1 MAINKNKTGKKNT
14 VPVFLTLL
22 FSIYLLEAPV
32 LAQSCEAGCGRDRFN
47 SAKKLISQAEKIQ
60 KQTKLLKGKAEEL
73 NKKTQEG
80 ANRVNWQAY
89 QNLFSQYQQALA
101 HYSQH
106 RKDYYAHAQAFHS
119 QPSINAKSVGLAP
132 SPNTAFKPLQLKT
145 ELKCQQLVDLENQLF
160 AAEKELSG
168 YISRLVVASQS
179 ESSSQYASLW
189 NDAKKLAL
197 EAQSGTSSFNHQ
209 AIQKG
214 SEIQKSVSNLI
225 ASANRDGDY
234 TEHMQAFQSYSQSN
248 SLQQNLFKRAD
259 MHNRFVN
266 SVLLQLDA
274 IKPISQG
281 GTTGGGNGP
290 VSAEQLQQENRE
302 LEAEYANLQE
312 LMRRME
318 EVRAT
323 LPAKL

>member
-1 MAINKNKTGKKNT
+1 MKNT
-14 VPVFLTLL
+14 VPVLLALL
-22 FSIYLLEAPV
+22 FSIYLLEAPIF
-32 LAQSCEAGCGRDRFN
+32 AQSCDSGCARDRFN
-47 SAKKLISQAEKIQ
+47 SAKKLISEAEKI
-60 KQTKLLKGKAEEL
+60 KKETTLLKGKAEEL
-73 NKKTQEG
+73 KRKTQDSS
-80 ANRVNWQAY
+80 AAKINWQVY
-89 QNLFSQYQQALA
+89 QDLFSQYQKALA

-132 SPNTAFKPLQLKT
+132 SPDTAFKPLQLKA

-168 YISRLVVASQS
+168 YITRLVVASQS
-179 ESSSQYASLW
+179 ESSNQYASLW
-189 NDAKKLAL
+189 NDAKRLAL
-197 EAQSGTSSFNHQ
+197 ETQSGTSSFNHQ

-214 SEIQKSVSNLI
+214 SDIQKGVSNLI

-234 TEHMQAFQSYSQSN
+234 TEHMKAFQSYSQSN
-248 SLQQNLFKRAD
+248 SLQQSLFKRAD

-274 IKPISQG
+274 IKPINQG
-281 GTTGGGNGP
+281 GTTGGGSGP
-290 VSAEQLQQENRE
+290 VSAEQLEQENHQ

-312 LMRRME
+312 LMRRLE
-318 EVRAT
+318 EVRST